1 MGFFSAIKLGSLYEK
16 RLRAYGLEPREL
28 PPDLH
33 STICSSF
40 ERRSERYAD
49 NGGMTGRQRSD
60 FIESNI
66 EGAADLL
73 VLCLNG
79 PQLYNLKNQMRG
91 FDGRCV
97 GPGGLSADE
106 IIEDLVRTWISYG
119 ADGSI
124 ELNLM
129 NAVNQMGLLN
139 LDFANAFKAERAKQ
153 MNQ

>member
-1 MGFFSAIKLGSLYEK
+1 MGFFSAIKLSSLYEK

-28 PPDLH
+28 PPNLH

-49 NGGMTGRQRSD
+49 NGGMTGRLRSD
-60 FIESNI
+60 FIGANI

-73 VLCLNG
+73 VLCLKG
-79 PQLYNLKNQMRG
+79 PRLYNVLNQARG
-91 FDGRCV
+91 LDGRSV

-106 IIEDLVRTWISYG
+106 IINDLARTWISFG
-119 ADGSI
+119 VDGSI

-129 NAVNQMGLLN
+129 DAVNQMGRLN
-139 LDFANAFKAERAKQ
+139 LDFANAFKAERARQ